1 MERMAK
7 DLGCSVE
14 DLMKSAELRAR
25 IDINKYV
32 TGEVGLPTLTDIMA
46 ELEKPGR
53 DPRGPLRR
61 FEFSNEVHTIE
72 DVKAGMELPGI
83 ISNITNFGA
92 FVDIGVHVKGLIHIS
107 QLSPGK
113 FIKDPTQVVSL
124 QQQVMVKVLD
134 VDLERQ
140 RIRLRMAN

>member
-1 MERMAK
+1 MAK
-7 DLGCSVE
+7 DLKCTVQE
-14 DLMKSAELRAR
+14 LMKSPELRAK

-32 TGEVGLPTLTDIMA
+32 TDKVGIPTLTDIMQ

-53 DPRGPLRR
+53 DPRGPLKK

-107 QLSPGK
+107 QLAPGK

-124 QQQVMVKVLD
+124 QQQVMVKVLS

-140 RIRLRMAN
+140 RISLAMEK